1 MKRLLMPLTLAVALL
16 LVLFTI
22 AVARTGAFAA
32 VLAPLVVT
40 ISQQVPVEI
49 LVTTSLEDG
58 AILTTTVPITL
69 GIDLAITVA
78 GAQIVSAAAAET
90 VASVSAAPAVAPDDH
105 ALVDNNDI
113 PYTIE
118 APAGL
123 VVTQLR
129 TAPDR
134 AGDFSLLG
142 EIRNDT
148 DGSLEFVKVTLTAY
162 AVDGPLLDA
171 DFTYADLDT
180 IAPGQRSVFDES
192 LDVPFADVGSYR
204 IQIQP

>member
-1 MKRLLMPLTLAVALL
+1 MKRLLLPLTLAVALL

-58 AILTTTVPITL
+58 AIVTTTVPITL

-90 VASVSAAPAVAPDDH
+90 IASVSAAPAVAPDDH
-105 ALVDNNDI
+105 AFIDNNDI

-123 VVTQLR
+123 LVTQLR

-162 AVDGPLLDA
+162 SVDGPLLDA
-171 DFTYADLDT
+171 AFTYADLDT